1 MRNLKLRDEK
11 AGAERDVLEQV
22 SEEDGART
30 RTDRAELGSKSS
42 DLFARD
48 YSNSTE
54 ERQT

>member
-11 AGAERDVLEQV
+11 EGAERDVLEQV

-48 YSNSTE
+48 YFNSTE

>member
-11 AGAERDVLEQV
+11 EGAERDVLEQV